1 MNTRKKILGTYS
13 MKIIKFLQMLCPNL
27 GTELSDVE
35 QLTEKYS
42 WDRLSRKIYDLK
54 SLLDERNFRHENNYK

>member
-1 MNTRKKILGTYS
+1 